1 MRGRTHIR
9 GKGKAR
15 NHEYITLRGK
25 FRELCTVALLRKLA
39 PEEKSTL
46 RSRMCNALGHILIHH
61 QMAFPAVEPA
71 DFLYMRIHIV
81 CAENLVAELLKKE
94 ICMHIGT
101 LLCENYRFHHFPL
114 RHEIAHA
121 HSGRKYL

>member
-25 FRELCTVALLRKLA
+25 FRELCAVALLRKLA

-46 RSRMCNALGHILIHH
+46 RSRMCNALGHILIEHVHH

-94 ICMHIGT
+94 IGLDVDSITAKIKEC
-101 LLCENYRFHHFPL
+101 L
-114 RHEIAHA
+114 
-121 HSGRKYL
+121 